1 MKKETEKEKPVV
13 KKRGVIETLRIIL
26 GNEASG
32 FYTLDELEKIR
43 EDELARKRL
52 ALQVASQMPVDVRTT
67 EEYKKAKWW
76 KKLYMFF
83 CYLLG
88 NTRGE
93 GQIPEHVL
101 RDLARLLLPHIL
113 ALYETDEG
121 KKELARWKTEQEQ
134 QDAANREQ
142 SASCSEIK
150 TCLLKTQKS
159 EGA

>member
-1 MKKETEKEKPVV
+1 MRKETEKEKPVV

-32 FYTLDELEKIR
+32 FYTLDEL
-43 EDELARKRL
+43 ARKRL
-52 ALQVASQMPVDVRTT
+52 ALQVAAKMPVDVRTT

-93 GQIPEHVL
+93 GNIPEHVL

-113 ALYETDEG
+113 AMYETDEG
-121 KKELARWKTEQEQ
+121 KKELARWKAEQEQ
-134 QDAANREQ
+134 QDAAKKEQ
-142 SASCSEIK
+142 SAGRSEIK
-150 TCLLKTQKS
+150 THLPKTQKS